1 MNRQEKQQELGISG
15 EEECWILSSRT
26 RLRDPKCHPACQED
40 FGFCSTIFF
49 GPHLSVPTTGTK
61 GCCGLIFSAASI
73 SCSLGTPEKGHIN
86 ARRSWWRPRAEWR
99 HLLCLN
105 KPALGA
111 GGVNMAGPPSLRCLP
126 GNGLARAGPG
136 RDVSSLWH
144 HWRSWSLSLSLW
156 NPLDEK
162 ATSESS
168 KLGSWYLLWRD
179 EPWSWIRARTES
191 ASIRIMNTSLW
202 NYLQIFSAHLGS
214 KFKRPWKFEAEN
226 PCLVRFNRTPARLT
240 RK

>member
-73 SCSLGTPEKGHIN
+73 SCSLGTPERGHIN

-144 HWRSWSLSLSLW
+144 HWRSWSLSLSLCGILW
-156 NPLDEK
+156 MQKQLLKAANWEADIYSEGMNPDHESELGQK
-162 ATSESS
+162 AHQSRSGTLLSETTSRSS
-168 KLGSWYLLWRD
+168 QLIWDPNSKDLENLKLKI
-179 EPWSWIRARTES
+179 P
-191 ASIRIMNTSLW
+191 
-202 NYLQIFSAHLGS
+202 
-214 KFKRPWKFEAEN
+214 
-226 PCLVRFNRTPARLT
+226 V
-240 RK
+240 